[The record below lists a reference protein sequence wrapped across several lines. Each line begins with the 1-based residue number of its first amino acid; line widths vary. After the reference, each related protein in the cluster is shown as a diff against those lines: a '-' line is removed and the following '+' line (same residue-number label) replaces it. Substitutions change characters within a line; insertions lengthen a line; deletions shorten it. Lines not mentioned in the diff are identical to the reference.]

1 MIVNGDITQCDLPS
15 GVKSG
20 LSDAMSR
27 FEEDEMI
34 GWSASQRGLRPLGAL
49 PAHATS
55 VLLNMLL
62 CSRPGKPGF
71 VFVHFI
77 PSSRERVR

>member
-34 GWSASQRGLRPLGAL
+34 GVVRFTKRIASARRSAS
-49 PAHATS
+49 AHYKRIIEYA
-55 VLLNMLL
+55 VVF
-62 CSRPGKPGF
+62 GKPGF
-71 VFVHFI
+71 VCAFY

>member
-1 MIVNGDITQCDLPS
+1 VTVIVNGDITQCDLPS

-34 GWSASQRGLRPLGAL
+34 GVVRFTKDDCVRSALCQRTLQVY
-49 PAHATS
+49 S
-55 VLLNMLL
+55 D
-62 CSRPGKPGF
+62 
-71 VFVHFI
+71 
-77 PSSRERVR
+77 

>member
-20 LSDAMSR
+20 LSDAMLR

-34 GWSASQRGLRPLGAL
+34 GVVRFTKEDCVRSALCQRTLQAYY
-49 PAHATS
+49 
-55 VLLNMLL
+55 
-62 CSRPGKPGF
+62 
-71 VFVHFI
+71 
-77 PSSRERVR
+77 